1 MEPSPYLIRLSRIA
15 RWRLP
20 PKEAADVISDYSEIM
35 AIDPRLYEDQCKDYG
50 TPKQAVK
57 QLTTFADYGRWMAV
71 FLVLAAC
78 LAAPAAWLL
87 LQFPHFQFELP
98 REALFLPLLLRDLR
112 YFWKTVLLGFEFSLL
127 VEIMQLFGKVGSF
140 DVDDILLNTLGTAC
154 GYVSFLI
161 LFALRR
167 KRGATHEKKGEK
179 R

>member
-1 MEPSPYLIRLSRIA
+1 MKNRKGKGMRILC
-15 RWRLP
+15 WCL
-20 PKEAADVISDYSEIM
+20 
-35 AIDPRLYEDQCKDYG
+35 
-50 TPKQAVK
+50 
-57 QLTTFADYGRWMAV
+57 FAMY
-71 FLVLAAC
+71 LAALIYFLFFAESTGRTFTERTYQYNLKPLHEIRRFIIYRRQLGFTAVALN
-78 LAAPAAWLL
+78 LAGNVVAFVP
-87 LQFPHFQFELP
+87 FG
-98 REALFLPLLLRDLR
+98 LFLPLLLRDLR

>member
-1 MEPSPYLIRLSRIA
+1 MKNRKGKGMRIFC
-15 RWRLP
+15 WCL
-20 PKEAADVISDYSEIM
+20 
-35 AIDPRLYEDQCKDYG
+35 
-50 TPKQAVK
+50 
-57 QLTTFADYGRWMAV
+57 FAMY
-71 FLVLAAC
+71 LAALIYFLFFAESTGRTYTERTYQYNLKPLHEIRRFIIYRRQLGFTAVALN
-78 LAAPAAWLL
+78 LAGNVVAFVP
-87 LQFPHFQFELP
+87 FG
-98 REALFLPLLLRDLR
+98 LFLPLLLRDLR

>member
-1 MEPSPYLIRLSRIA
+1 MRILC
-15 RWRLP
+15 WCL
-20 PKEAADVISDYSEIM
+20 
-35 AIDPRLYEDQCKDYG
+35 
-50 TPKQAVK
+50 
-57 QLTTFADYGRWMAV
+57 FAMY
-71 FLVLAAC
+71 LAALIYFLFFAESTGRTYTERTYQYNLKPLHEIRRFIIYRRQLGFTAVALN
-78 LAAPAAWLL
+78 LAGNVVAFVP
-87 LQFPHFQFELP
+87 FG
-98 REALFLPLLLRDLR
+98 LFLPLLLRDLR